1 MIYKTV
7 LALAMASAALALG
20 TNANACST
28 MIVGKD
34 ASKTG
39 TVIVGHNEDNGGRI
53 FALQHWVPPQIHKA
67 GEMIKFEKNAAE
79 IPQVEKTLGF
89 YWTETFDPE
98 GASFS
103 DGFVNEK
110 GVVIV
115 SNACSQ
121 IFPENKENVKD
132 GGVGYG
138 IRRLMAERATSARD
152 AIRIATEL
160 LSKYGYFSNGRTY
173 TIADP
178 NEVWQLAV
186 HQGSKWVAR
195 KVKDNEIVYIP
206 NNFMMNK
213 VDVTDKANV
222 MVSPGLVEKAI
233 KDGKYKPA
241 VEGQWTDFN
250 FREAYQ
256 PAKLREA
263 QYNFSRNQIAW
274 KKITGQTFNS
284 ADEFPYSVIAKKKY
298 GVEDVK
304 DVLRSDSKED
314 GVKGEWYHSKG
325 FGISRPTTHESV
337 IYVMDKNPLFIQ
349 AYKTLAR
356 PSETPYVP
364 LFPLAKPAEA
374 ASFLTW
380 DEATRQHFNAKP
392 SSFDYRADWPVWS
405 FLNTANAVEYMH
417 SAYDKNFKNVR
428 KLEKELDAD
437 LANELLTAKALAKV
451 SPQKALDWMHGKNV
465 EKFEK
470 AQTEM
475 RETFEKLAPHQVL
488 VLADEIDAK
497 GEGSVAIAL
506 LGDKKLKVS
515 EVNDAKTLAGPGR
528 SSVGAKVTLSSLA
541 KPVST
546 EVKDING
553 DGYADKVFTFKSKDV
568 AKDMV
573 PGVVYDVW
581 LYSEAKGKPVTGF
594 GVTKI
599 K

>member
-1 MIYKTV
+1 MNKTL
-7 LALAMASAALALG
+7 LALAMASAALTLA

-28 MIVGKD
+28 VIIGKD

-53 FALQHWVPPQIHKA
+53 FALQHWVPPQTHKA
-67 GEMIKFEKNAAE
+67 GEMIKFEKTAAE

-89 YWTETFDPE
+89 YWTQTFAPN
-98 GASFS
+98 GSSFS

-110 GVVIV
+110 GVTIV

-121 IFPENKENVKD
+121 IFPENKEAVKD

-138 IRRLMAERATSARD
+138 IRRIMAERATSAKD
-152 AIRIATEL
+152 AIKIATEL

-173 TIADP
+173 TIADS
-178 NEVWQLAV
+178 NEVWQLAI
-186 HQGSKWVAR
+186 HQGNKWVAR
-195 KVKDNEIVYIP
+195 KVKDNEVVYIP

-241 VEGQWTDFN
+241 VEGRWTDFN

-274 KKITGQTFNS
+274 KKITGQTFKS
-284 ADEFPYSVIAKKKY
+284 ADEFPYSVVAKKKF
-298 GVEDVK
+298 GVDDVK
-304 DVLRSDSKED
+304 EILRADSKED
-314 GVKGEWYHSKG
+314 GLTGEWYHTKG
-325 FGISRPTTHESV
+325 FGVSRPTTHESV
-337 IYVMDKNPLFIQ
+337 IYVMDENPLFIR

-392 SSFDYRADWPVWS
+392 ESFNYRADWPVWS
-405 FLNTANAVEYMH
+405 FLNTANAVEYIH
-417 SAYDKNFKNVR
+417 SAYDKNLKSVK
-428 KLEKELDAD
+428 KLEKALDAD
-437 LANELLTAKALAKV
+437 LADELLTAKALAKV
-451 SPQKALDWMHGKNV
+451 SSEKALDWMHGKNV

-470 AQTEM
+470 AQTQM
-475 RETFEKLAPHQVL
+475 REAFAKLSPHQVL

-497 GEGSVAIAL
+497 GEGNVSIAL
-506 LGDKKLKVS
+506 LGDKKLKAK
-515 EVNDAKTLAGPGR
+515 EINDAKTLAGPGR

-541 KPVST
+541 KPIAA
-546 EVKDING
+546 EIKDVNG
-553 DGYADKVFTFKSKDV
+553 DGVADKVFTFKSKDV

-594 GVTKI
+594 GVTRI